1 MERDQE
7 RFYENELEPREENA
21 VAEQETDEVDDLK
34 FFLELL
40 KLIRMAINAGANVP
54 LTNKKIIDADK
65 CLRIIDDM
73 EKNLPDAVQYGMKMY
88 NERERV
94 MSNAETTAMNRVTSA
109 EMHANAVREKAKEE
123 VSQRLADAEN
133 RAHDIIADA
142 QERADH
148 MLDESEIVRRAREE
162 ARIIKNDARIEANEL
177 RIKAS
182 QDAYKV
188 LSAVEA
194 SCPSPSTPSAAAAP
208 NWVRKANK
216 RARPRRKT
224 APPRTVL
231 SMGGVWRFG
240 SHGSS
245 GGIPRGRRVAAF
257 GGSASAANPRRKAR
271 PSSCLPRRGAP
282 RAYSLMMTATS
293 KRSVSPMFSTE
304 WPWPGN
310 VAMESPGW
318 THTST
323 SSSMTRP
330 SPSRKRNISVSFSCT

>member
-7 RFYENELEPREENA
+7 RFYEDELEPRVEET
-21 VAEQETDEVDDLK
+21 AEEESDEVDDLK

-88 NERERV
+88 NERSRI
-94 MSNAETTAMNRVTSA
+94 MNNAETTAMNRVTSA
-109 EMHANAVREKAKEE
+109 EMRANAALEKAKEE

-148 MLDESEIVRRAREE
+148 MLDES
-162 ARIIKNDARIEANEL
+162 IIKNDARVEANEL

-188 LSAVEA
+188 LSAVEGEL
-194 SCPSPSTPSAAAAP
+194 SQSLNTI
-208 NWVRKANK
+208 RRR
-216 RARPRRKT
+216 RAE
-224 APPRTVL
+224 L
-231 SMGGVWRFG
+231 
-240 SHGSS
+240 
-245 GGIPRGRRVAAF
+245 
-257 GGSASAANPRRKAR
+257 
-271 PSSCLPRRGAP
+271 GA
-282 RAYSLMMTATS
+282 
-293 KRSVSPMFSTE
+293 
-304 WPWPGN
+304 
-310 VAMESPGW
+310 ESE
-318 THTST
+318 
-323 SSSMTRP
+323 
-330 SPSRKRNISVSFSCT
+330 